1 MPDDTPQQMLNAE
14 KRKLQAQALDDPFIA
29 EMKAAEAK
37 GDLPPAEVRH
47 DHMERTEIVGGEEGG
62 ETPTQMASMY
72 EERLAKND
80 ADLARMSAKLRTVE
94 KLSNMES
101 VSGNIMRLIGEGKIQ
116 LTSPEA
122 QAAAV
127 DLYQDSMKTTGGPHM
142 GVEAE
147 DYRSRDKLRN
157 LEEEFP
163 LKGRVGE
170 EGR

>member
-1 MPDDTPQQMLNAE
+1 MPDDTPQQMINAR
-14 KRKLQAQALDDPFIA
+14 KRKLQPQAVDDPFIA

-37 GDLPPAEVRH
+37 GDLPPARGRY
-47 DHMERTEIVGGEEGG
+47 DHMEGAEIVGG
-62 ETPTQMASMY
+62 
-72 EERLAKND
+72 
-80 ADLARMSAKLRTVE
+80 
-94 KLSNMES
+94 
-101 VSGNIMRLIGEGKIQ
+101 GEGKIQ

-170 EGR
+170 EDR